1 MISPDESDMITNAVD
16 PLILEIYLYTNNY
29 KDRLLIS
36 ELKSKAQTIKIP
48 GIDDTSFFVKVDD
61 MYDILH
67 DKFRKDL
74 RDFDSTPYDTLNG
87 SVTSIY
93 FIESIMRAFHKMKY
107 FRINVS
113 DSQIYTRKVNDKIS
127 FDYRVIHSRVDLPI
141 ICTPEYLAHCKR
153 IFKNIGVYGNDPFD
167 KTPYFEIAVADLF
180 NKLRSYSMNFT
191 EEDDELNYILN
202 LQMMFGPKLERDN
215 CTVLVVVEK

>member
-1 MISPDESDMITNAVD
+1 MINPEESDMITNAVD

-48 GIDDTSFFVKVDD
+48 GLDEASFFVKADD

-93 FIESIMRAFHKMKY
+93 FIESIMRSFQKMKY

-127 FDYRVIHSRVDLPI
+127 FDYRVIHSRVDLPV
-141 ICTPEYLAHCKR
+141 ICTSEYLAECKR
-153 IFKNIGVYGNDPFD
+153 IFKNIGVYGMDPFD
-167 KTPYFEIAVADLF
+167 KTPYFEISVTDLF
-180 NKLRSYSMNFT
+180 NKLREYSMNFT
-191 EEDDELNYILN
+191 EEDDELSYILN
-202 LQMMFGPKLERDN
+202 LQAMFGAKLERDN
-215 CTVLVVVEK
+215 CTALIVVEK